1 MRRKPTSPLLKAG
14 EWFETLA
21 ITPDIELKLQFDIS
35 STGKI
40 SIKSMKKL
48 IQLSLLPFFGFLNGC
63 VTTGDLDQR
72 VSQVSNVKQGVTV
85 ETDPVAAMA
94 VRSAED
100 MVMYW
105 CAPGTFTM
113 GCPSSEDSGRIIEN
127 TPLHEVTITKGFY
140 LGKYEVTQAQWIA
153 VMGTNPSRVKGD
165 NLPVANVHWF
175 DAKEFCSKLTE
186 MEQNASRLQNGW
198 EYTLPT
204 EAEWEYACRAGTM
217 TVFSWGNDINS
228 SMAQY
233 SRKAHAKP
241 VGSYPSN
248 NWGFYD
254 MHGNIYEWCSDW
266 YGEYSASPRT
276 DPVGPTSG
284 DRRVQRGGGFFN
296 PWFKLRSASRGSNA
310 PTDRSTT
317 GNTGFRVAYK
327 RIGK

>member
-1 MRRKPTSPLLKAG
+1 
-14 EWFETLA
+14 
-21 ITPDIELKLQFDIS
+21 
-35 STGKI
+35 
-40 SIKSMKKL
+40 MKKL

-266 YGEYSASPRT
+266 YGEYSAGPRT

-296 PWFKLRSASRGSNA
+296 PWFKLRSASRGSDA